1 MLAQIV
7 VGTLAGVILADHY
20 KIDRFKSVLASIVLG
35 FLNVWIFL
43 HLTVRKGWTTGKAV
57 GAIIVG
63 YLLLMWAA
71 FTIGFIITALMHTLK
86 PVVY

>member
-43 HLTVRKGWTTGKAV
+43 HLTVRKGWTVGKAV
-57 GAIIVG
+57 GVIIVG
-63 YLLLMWAA
+63 YLLLLWMIATAA
-71 FTIGFIITALMHTLK
+71 LLANAS
-86 PVVY
+86 VVRS